1 VGPPF
6 HVARVTRLVPRR
18 VESFVVRGQVQTAA
32 SQYACKGPCRSNK
45 SEVGDRPNLPKPLL
59 KRLLHE
65 DINARQVVREPLP
78 HIARFCSILGARAVR
93 VKGVLTLVG
102 IGSRE

>member
-1 VGPPF
+1 MLVKA
-6 HVARVTRLVPRR
+6 HVAQIRVKLAGKNIRYFTTGID
-18 VESFVVRGQVQTAA
+18 VERT
-32 SQYACKGPCRSNK
+32 
-45 SEVGDRPNLPKPLL
+45 DRPNLPKPLL

-65 DINARQVVREPLP
+65 DINAQQVVREPLP

-93 VKGVLTLVG
+93 VKGVPTIVG